1 MIEILRSNGGE
12 IYSIEIHYIHLKIM
26 FYIKIILHQQRKFN
40 KKNEIPF
47 TYSDIIVDSDSS
59 DIIVDFN

>member
-26 FYIKIILHQQRKFN
+26 FYIKIFFHQQRKFN
-40 KKNEIPF
+40 KKNEIPLP
-47 TYSDIIVDSDSS
+47 SSDSS
-59 DIIVDFN
+59 DIIIDEN